1 MGRKNDGIYRKSG
14 IADDV
19 FDRSADV
26 VDVVMRDKPIKMQNV
41 DTRRLAELKQG
52 IKCEGGLGH
61 TAVVEDI
68 VTAQGKYESVRL
80 CNLGMRKANYA
91 KHAVAEGEIVGER
104 RGHFI
109 LFLSGSE
116 NSRLEVRGQ
125 RAEVR

>member
-1 MGRKNDGIYRKSG
+1 MKKFNIYWLYLIILVVLGGIFFMH
-14 IADDV
+14 DD
-19 FDRSADV
+19 S
-26 VDVVMRDKPIKMQNV
+26 Q
-41 DTRRLAELKQG
+41 LAELKQS
-52 IKCEGGLGH
+52 IKCEGGFGH

-80 CNLGMRKANYA
+80 CNLGMRKANDA
-91 KHAVAEGEIVGER
+91 KHAVTEREIVGEG

-109 LFLSGSE
+109 LFLSGGE